1 MRSIIQDGSD
11 DWPPTLVMR
20 GTTKWWSP
28 YDREKE
34 GAIHIKIRRRHGE
47 T

>member
-11 DWPPTLVMR
+11 DWPP
-20 GTTKWWSP
+20 P
-28 YDREKE
+28 KE
-34 GAIHIKIRRRHGE
+34 GAIHIMIRRRHGE